1 MQPSELLDS
10 NSISVSNAAS
20 SKKRVLEEAAA
31 LLSSTIPGI
40 EQEAVYERLL
50 ERERLGSTGVG
61 HGVALPHARI
71 DGLQRAHGA
80 FLQLADGVDY
90 DAIDDAPVDLVFAL
104 VVPLEATE
112 QHLRLLAQ
120 LAAIF
125 SDESLCMRLRQGQSE
140 QDIFAIIS
148 HPAEALPDA

>member
-40 EQEAVYERLL
+40 EQEVVYERLL

-90 DAIDDAPVDLVFAL
+90 DAIDDAAVDLVFAL

-140 QDIFAIIS
+140 QDILAIIS

>member
-10 NSISVSNAAS
+10 TSISVSNAAS

-90 DAIDDAPVDLVFAL
+90 DAIDDAAVDLVFAL

-112 QHLRLLAQ
+112 EHLRLLAQ

-140 QDIFAIIS
+140 QDILAIIS

>member
-10 NSISVSNAAS
+10 TSISVSNAAS

-40 EQEAVYERLL
+40 QQEAVYERLL

-90 DAIDDAPVDLVFAL
+90 DAIDDAAVDLVFAL

-112 QHLRLLAQ
+112 EHLRLLAQ

-140 QDIFAIIS
+140 QDILAIIS
-148 HPAEALPDA
+148 HPAEASPDA

>member
-1 MQPSELLDS
+1 MQPSELLDF
-10 NSISVSNAAS
+10 NSISISNAAS

-31 LLSSTIPGI
+31 LLSSTIPDI

-71 DGLQRAHGA
+71 DGLQRAYGA

-90 DAIDDAPVDLVFAL
+90 DAIDDAAVDLVFAL

-112 QHLRLLAQ
+112 EHLRLLAQ

-125 SDESLCMRLRQGQSE
+125 SDESLCTRLRQGQSE
-140 QDIFAIIS
+140 QDILAIIS
-148 HPAEALPDA
+148 HPAETSQDA

>member
-10 NSISVSNAAS
+10 TSISVSNAAS

-31 LLSSTIPGI
+31 LLSSTIPDV
-40 EQEAVYERLL
+40 EQEAIYERLL

-71 DGLQRAHGA
+71 DGLQRAYGA

-90 DAIDDAPVDLVFAL
+90 DAIDDAAVDLVFAL

-112 QHLRLLAQ
+112 EHLRLLAQ

-125 SDESLCMRLRQGQSE
+125 SDESLCGRLRQGQSE
-140 QDIFAIIS
+140 QEILAILR
-148 HPAEALPDA
+148 HPARTLHHA